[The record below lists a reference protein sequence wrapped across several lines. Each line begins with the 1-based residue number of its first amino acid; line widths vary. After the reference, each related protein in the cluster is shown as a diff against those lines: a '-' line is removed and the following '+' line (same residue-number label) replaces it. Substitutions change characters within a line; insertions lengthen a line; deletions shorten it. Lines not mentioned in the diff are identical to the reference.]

1 MVINYAL
8 TLSRIGFPAFVCIPL
23 RVFPLPF
30 ISVCFCSLP
39 SMWLG
44 FSFHWTPGF
53 EGTGDSLRL
62 MSRVRCGSV
71 DDGGVLLLASL
82 LFCVSGVS
90 FCVPAAREREFV
102 PALRIAVLSPGPCA
116 AAALS
121 LSPPPVFFPSSFS
134 LLLPPSPPRPRP
146 PSLPARPHLL
156 PSLRPSLPSS
166 LQRGSKLLTEIF
178 AAHVCGK
185 A

>member
-121 LSPPPVFFPSSFS
+121 LSPPPSSSRPLSLSSCPRPRPAPAPRAFPPGRISFPPS
-134 LLLPPSPPRPRP
+134 VPPSPP
-146 PSLPARPHLL
+146 LF
-156 PSLRPSLPSS
+156 
-166 LQRGSKLLTEIF
+166 RG
-178 AAHVCGK
+178 VQNC
-185 A
+185 